1 MSLISQW
8 PIRQQV
14 FTAILVSI
22 AALIGISSLMV
33 TERWQVMR
41 ENAELVAVATATT
54 KVSTLVH
61 ELQKERGLSSLFLA
75 NGRQQARQNVMEQRQ
90 RSKAATE
97 ALISALRD
105 LGQNPRFSGFLAQI
119 GTAVAALDQL
129 DETRHGIDRLTLG
142 GVTATSPDRAQVIQ
156 IFTDMIGGLLDSSY
170 EIAHA
175 TNDAAIEATLSAY
188 IALMQ
193 GKERAG
199 QERAIGSAGFAV
211 GKFDDGLYQ
220 RFIALAA
227 AQDTFFSIF
236 RGIASPEVIA
246 KLDQGPEGLALQ
258 EVQKLRKVAYA
269 AGVGG
274 ISEGVSAAT
283 WFQATT
289 NRIEQMKQVED
300 GLAANLMAQAQS
312 RATHAQEQ
320 FLAVTIL
327 TILVALVA
335 LLIGGVVMRMM
346 MRIIG
351 GLTEA
356 TTRIAAGDTS
366 MTIPGLERHDQIGDL
381 ARAIKLIHEAG
392 VSATRIKTALDSVSA
407 NAMMADPEGTIIYMN
422 EAVRTMFRRAEADI
436 RRQMPGFSVDAL
448 LGGSIDRFHRDP
460 QAIRQRLATIR
471 EPYHSRVQIGVRN
484 FSLVATPVINR
495 EVIRLGTVVEWRDIT
510 QELTIQEEITSMVDC
525 AVAGDLSRRI
535 DLTDKE
541 GFAQRVAEGVNTLSA
556 TVSQS
561 LDEIATFLEL
571 LAAGTLSARIVGDFQ
586 GKFGQIKDDAN
597 HTAGQL
603 TDVVGRIMAA
613 AHDIGTA
620 SAEISAGS
628 GDLAERTEQ
637 QASSLE
643 QTAAAMEQLAGTVR
657 SNAENAIHAREVAI
671 TAQTA
676 AQNGGTVAEAAV
688 EAMRRIETSS
698 RRIIDIISVID
709 EIAFQTNLLA
719 LNAAIEAARAGDAG
733 KGFAVVAQEVRLLA
747 RRSAEASKEIKG
759 LIIQSDDHVR
769 DGVTLV
775 REAGEA
781 LTGIVNGVRDV
792 AALITDIAGASR
804 EQTIALDEINK
815 MVAQMDEVTQKNA
828 ALVEQTTAAAG
839 ELDNQAAGLRTLMTA
854 FKLDQHY

>member
-1 MSLISQW
+1 MLLVSQW
-8 PIRQQV
+8 PIRRQV

-22 AALIGISSLMV
+22 VALIGISGLMV

-54 KVSTLVH
+54 KVSTLIH
-61 ELQKERGLSSLFLA
+61 ELQKERGLSSLFLSS
-75 NGRQQARQNVMEQRQ
+75 GGQQARQDLMEQRQ

-97 ALISALRD
+97 ALVSALRD
-105 LGQNPRFSGFLAQI
+105 LGQNPRFSGFLAKI
-119 GTAVAALDQL
+119 SASVAALNQL
-129 DETRHGIDRLTLG
+129 DQTRHGIDSLISG
-142 GVTATSPDRAQVIQ
+142 GATATSPDRAQVIQ
-156 IFTDMIGGLLDSSY
+156 IFTGMIGSLLDASY
-170 EIAHA
+170 KIVHA

-199 QERAIGSAGFAV
+199 QERAIGSAGFAS
-211 GKFDDGLYQ
+211 GRFDDELYQ
-220 RFIALAA
+220 QFIALAA

-236 RGIASPEVIA
+236 RGIASPEAIA
-246 KLDQGPEGLALQ
+246 KLDQGPEGSALQ
-258 EVQKLRKVAYA
+258 DVQKLRKIAYA

-274 ISEGVSAAT
+274 VSEGVSAAA

-300 GLAANLMAQAQS
+300 GLAATLTAQAQS
-312 RATHAQEQ
+312 RATYAQEQ
-320 FLAVTIL
+320 FLTVTIL
-327 TILVALVA
+327 TILAALVA

-346 MRIIG
+346 TRIIG

-366 MTIPGLERHDQIGDL
+366 MTIPGLERYDQIGDL

-407 NAMMADPEGTIIYMN
+407 NAMMADPDGTIIYMN
-422 EAVRTMFRRAEADI
+422 EAVRTMFQRAEADI

-448 LGGSIDRFHRDP
+448 LGGNIDRFHRDP
-460 QAIRQRLATIR
+460 QAIRQRLAIIR
-471 EPYHSRVQIGVRN
+471 EPYHSRVQIGVRH

-495 EVIRLGTVVEWRDIT
+495 EAIRLGTVVEWRDVT
-510 QELTIQEEITSMVDC
+510 QELAIQEEITSMVDC

-541 GFAQRVAEGVNTLSA
+541 GFTRRVAEGVNTLSA

-561 LDEIATFLEL
+561 LDDIAIFLEL
-571 LAAGTLSARIVGDFQ
+571 LAAGTLSARIVGDFR

-597 HTAGQL
+597 HTAEQL

-637 QASSLE
+637 QAASLE

-657 SNAENAIHAREVAI
+657 SNAENAIHAREVAV

-676 AQNGGTVAEAAV
+676 AQNGGAVAEAAV
-688 EAMRRIETSS
+688 EAMRRIESSS

-747 RRSAEASKEIKG
+747 RRSADASKEIKG
-759 LIIQSDDHVR
+759 LILQSDDHVR

-828 ALVEQTTAAAG
+828 ALVEETTAAAS
-839 ELDNQAAGLRTLMTA
+839 ELDNQASGLRTLMTA